1 MKYSPVDGLIDLRDG
16 DCIRARSPLLV
27 AHRGGVIASDAP
39 ENSLAAIRLAAA
51 HRYDMVE
58 LDVREAK
65 DGEPALF
72 HGSAGRGLLV
82 DCGVE
87 RFLEDL
93 TSAELGAIRYRASTE
108 CVATLSDALALC
120 ASLELGVML
129 DVKAD
134 DCTEGYLRRIAGL
147 LQENGLGSATVT
159 ISHDPRVRECLADV
173 AIFPV
178 PNRNFRRVLEGQ
190 AISLYGQF
198 WFGWAVELSDEAVAT
213 LQRNGA
219 FIIVSIN
226 TFHYPAHARRSLAR
240 QDIVRLRA
248 AGVEGFQIDSMYE
261 DILL

>member
-65 DGEPALF
+65 DGEPVLF

-87 RFLEDL
+87 SHLEDL
-93 TSAELGAIRYRASTE
+93 TSARLRAIRYRASSE
-108 CVATLSDALALC
+108 CIATLADALALC

-129 DVKAD
+129 DVKAG
-134 DCTEGYLRRIAGL
+134 DCSEGYLRRIAGL
-147 LQENGLGSATVT
+147 IQENGLGSATVT
-159 ISHDPRVRECLADV
+159 ISHDPRVRAWLADV
-173 AIFPV
+173 ALFPV
-178 PNRNFRRVLEGQ
+178 SDRGFRRVLDGETV
-190 AISLYGQF
+190 SLHGQF
-198 WFGWAVELSDEAVAT
+198 WFGWAVRLSDEVVT
-213 LQRNGA
+213 SLQRNGA

-226 TFHYPAHARRSLAR
+226 TFHYPAHARRSLAH
-240 QDIVRLRA
+240 QDIERLLA
-248 AGVEGFQIDSMYE
+248 AGVEGFQIDSVYE